1 MRALLPQLRNTLA
14 PGPIQGQW
22 NLSSKSIFST
32 IAQALKYEQAVRT
45 NINSIPSPWA
55 RALLFQSVFLSDQY
69 PNRKELINEYIGFL
83 AVLAFAKVKDLP
95 IQAKAVK
102 LNELT
107 KANPFA
113 DSLVGLLPSVKDS
126 LLQLS
131 TGANPWETIYTF
143 TLNEYPL
150 GFTTPATLVVPSIW
164 LSPQLS
170 NFIPWLEEVS
180 IQGPGNRGKT
190 HFRYGDPKHHLGQQ
204 EKSAFSSW
212 LNNLKQSVLSVSSPN
227 QDLSNRVGMIIEEY
241 ITEIGVASI
250 NAPAVSTSVQ
260 IFGVTLN
267 PKPLDALAQVIDPGS
282 IKRVSN
288 VEVQPGIKPHASPLY
303 FVDKAIVPQVLS
315 LPSHEIC
322 VAGATT
328 LAAFQAAA
336 NAGNQLGTF
345 WNADN
350 FFLPRMRWF
359 RGTGILSGSWLDD
372 IQPDKDVR
380 TIIPPIN
387 PEIGNFFGSDDLK
400 SRLKMAPITT
410 SEGNGVRISFELEI
424 SGINNQP
431 TRLAISKDYAIK
443 SEDELQGQLP
453 YISLWPDLPSES
465 RWSIFYL
472 AVQETKEERS
482 NSSYAFAVEMPT
494 NDSKD
499 SVLDGDLGTIYRI
512 WQTSDRP
519 TILSLIDKRGDHLGI
534 IPIRTPK
541 LSAGRSGK
549 WTIGVDFGTSFTN
562 LHVSKAGSRERL
574 EISSLTLNITDT
586 PENFDTNKDFFVPG
600 VLTAPPDGS
609 NPPMA
614 TLLTVRGKSEA
625 ETTPEFIT
633 NSRLYVPSLDER
645 SLSDFVVSDIK
656 WTKPK
661 YLDAFLTA
669 LINMVSAHAAKSDV
683 GEITWKASYPTAFAT
698 SEVSRYKNAWD
709 RGLRAAG
716 KLSSIRHKL
725 GSDGTAATAFQT
737 ESIAFAQYFAD
748 ELREQL
754 VYTTCLDVGGGTS
767 DISIWKDMTLVHQL
781 SIPFAGRDIFH
792 NTLRENISR
801 VGEVFGLS
809 DDKSNELLQDL
820 KNSGDNFDAYL
831 DSYLRLKGGTVLERL
846 RNASSTD
853 SIQKFRG
860 LLALSYAGLYYYIG
874 LVLRYLNQDS
884 ATPVYLGGN
893 GSRFINWIDPDGHY
907 SETSEINQLLSYVLA
922 KAGGFSTDEIRDT
935 VVSKFPKQEAAGGL
949 IVDETQLKGLTT
961 SAPDAY
967 AGIRMKFETDIG
979 IIVFNPQD
987 EIELP
992 EECQDIKS
1000 ISIED
1005 FTEIGNFLE
1014 VFNEAIRSCGIR
1026 DIVSPISTV
1035 SGKIALDEISFD
1047 LGNQVK
1053 KLLNSRRRSTTGG
1066 ARQNY
1071 EPDPGFIVA
1080 HKALLRVLAK
1090 KWSKS

>member
-1 MRALLPQLRNTLA
+1 MRPLLPQLRNTLA

-22 NLSSKSIFST
+22 NLSSKSIFGT

-55 RALLFQSVFLSDQY
+55 RALLFQSVFLTDQY
-69 PNRKELINEYIGFL
+69 PNRRELIHEYVGFL

-102 LNELT
+102 LNELA

-113 DSLVGLLPSVKDS
+113 DSLVGLLPSFKDS
-126 LLQLS
+126 VLLSS

-143 TLNEYPL
+143 TLNSHPL
-150 GFTTPATLVVPSIW
+150 GFSSPATLAVPSIW
-164 LSPQLS
+164 LPQQLAG
-170 NFIPWLEEVS
+170 FIPWLEEVP
-180 IQGPGNRGKT
+180 IPGRGNRGKT
-190 HFRYGDPKHHLGQQ
+190 LFRYGDPKHHLGQQ
-204 EKSAFSSW
+204 EKSAFAAW
-212 LNNLKQSVLSVSSPN
+212 LTNIKQSVLTVNSPN
-227 QDLSNRVGMIIEEY
+227 QDLSNRLGMIIEEY
-241 ITEIGVASI
+241 IADFGAAAAT
-250 NAPAVSTSVQ
+250 APTVSTSLQ
-260 IFGVTLN
+260 IFGVALN

-282 IKRVSN
+282 IKRNSN
-288 VEVQPGIKPHASPLY
+288 VQVQPGMKPHSSPLY
-303 FVDKAIVPQVLS
+303 FVDKDLVPQVLN

-328 LAAFQAAA
+328 LAAFQGDSNLAS
-336 NAGNQLGTF
+336 QLGTF

-350 FFLPRMRWF
+350 FFLPRMRWY
-359 RGTGILSGSWLDD
+359 RGSGILSGSWLDE
-372 IQPDKDVR
+372 IQPDRESR
-380 TIIPPIN
+380 TIIPPLN
-387 PEIGNFFGSDDLK
+387 PEISKFFGSEDLR
-400 SRLKMAPITT
+400 SRLRMTPAAT
-410 SEGNGVRISFELEI
+410 SEGNGVRVSFELEI
-424 SGINNQP
+424 SGIDNRP
-431 TRLAISKDYAIK
+431 TRLAIYKDYAIK

-453 YISLWPDLPSES
+453 YISLWPNLPSES
-465 RWSIFYL
+465 RWSTFYL
-472 AVQETKEERS
+472 AVQESKERS

-494 NDSKD
+494 PASKD

-512 WQTSDRP
+512 WQSNEHP
-519 TILSLIDKRGDHLGI
+519 NVLSLIDKRGDHLGI
-534 IPIRTPK
+534 IPILTPEV
-541 LSAGRSGK
+541 SAGRSAK

-574 EISSLTLNITDT
+574 ELSSLTLNITDT

-614 TLLTVRGKSEA
+614 TLLTVRGSSEA
-625 ETTPEFIT
+625 ETTPDFIT
-633 NSRLYVPSLDER
+633 KSRVYVPSLDER
-645 SLSDFVVSDIK
+645 SLSDYVVSDIK

-683 GEITWKASYPTAFAT
+683 SEITWKASYPTAFSA
-698 SEVSRYKNAWD
+698 SEVSRYKNAWE
-709 RGLRAAG
+709 RALRSA
-716 KLSSIRHKL
+716 SRVSNIRHKL
-725 GSDGTAATAFQT
+725 GTDGTAATAFQT

-792 NTLRENISR
+792 NTLRRNIDR
-801 VGEVFGLS
+801 IGEVFGLS
-809 DDKSNELLQDL
+809 DDKSQELLLDL

-846 RNASSTD
+846 RNASNTD

-874 LVLRYLNQDS
+874 LVLRYLNQDG

-893 GSRFINWIDPDGHY
+893 GSRFINWIDPDGQY
-907 SETSEINQLLSYVLA
+907 SESSEVNQLLAYILA
-922 KAGGFSTDEIRDT
+922 KAGGFSTDDRRDT
-935 VVSKFPKQEAAGGL
+935 IVSKNPKQEAAGGL
-949 IVDETQLKGLTT
+949 VVDETRLKGLTT
-961 SAPDAY
+961 STPEAY
-967 AGIRMKFETDIG
+967 AGIGMKFETDLGPIT
-979 IIVFNPQD
+979 FKPED
-987 EIELP
+987 ELVLP
-992 EECQDIKS
+992 EECQEIKS
-1000 ISIED
+1000 IAIED
-1005 FTEIGNFLE
+1005 FSEIGNFIE
-1014 VFNEAIRSCGIR
+1014 VFNEAIRACGIR
-1026 DIVSPISTV
+1026 DIVTPIAAK
-1035 SGKIALDEISFD
+1035 SGTEALKEISFD
-1047 LGNQVK
+1047 LGNEVK
-1053 KLLNSRRRSTTGG
+1053 QLLNSRRSTGG
-1066 ARQNY
+1066 GSRQNY

-1080 HKALLRVLAK
+1080 HKGLLRVLAK
-1090 KWSKS
+1090 QWAKS